1 MSNSLCNVILIVFI
15 ACNFQIYKINHLF
28 IVVLEIVTW
37 GGILIFGGLV
47 TNLKLLA
54 HFKFTRPPLI
64 WFRFSVASV
73 LIPNASLFG
82 IHSDTFDSILF
93 GGGLDT
99 SSGFTPIV
107 RNTLKNLGVGFLC
120 LFKIFIAIGIYV
132 QGYFLFSVLCLK
144 NYRK

>member
-1 MSNSLCNVILIVFI
+1 M
-15 ACNFQIYKINHLF
+15 
-28 IVVLEIVTW
+28 VVLEIVTW

-99 SSGFTPIV
+99 YSPQYSKQF
-107 RNTLKNLGVGFLC
+107 RVGFLC